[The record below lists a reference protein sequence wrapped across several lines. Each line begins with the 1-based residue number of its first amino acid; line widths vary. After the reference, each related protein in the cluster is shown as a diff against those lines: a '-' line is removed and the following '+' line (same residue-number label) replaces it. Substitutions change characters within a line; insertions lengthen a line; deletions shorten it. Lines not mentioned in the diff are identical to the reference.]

1 MPDRTRRAGLLPV
14 AAGVLGLVAGVVT
27 ALVTNDDPDGSQPVV
42 DPLHLGIPLVNLDC
56 TGESLLLVAQGSSTP
71 PLAASVANNSDLDL
85 RYLRPDESCDT
96 LFAPASQGV
105 PDYAVYAGPYD
116 GMPEPCE
123 LRMSPEHQGDAVTN
137 LTSGNDTFVK
147 CLCALP
153 VAQFPDLTPG
163 MDPDP
168 TIANYVRSLQSLLVD
183 LDNQRE
189 LDGEDGPF
197 FKITDVTGVYDE
209 TTQTRIE
216 AFQDESVFAERE
228 RGSVLAATWK
238 ALTDDTCKLYDF

>member
-1 MPDRTRRAGLLPV
+1 MRRARLLLPV

-27 ALVTNDDPDGSQPVV
+27 ALVAADDPDGSDRAA
-42 DPLHLGIPLVNLDC
+42 DPLHLGIPLVDLDC
-56 TGESLLLVAQGSSTP
+56 TGESLLLVAQGSSIP
-71 PLAASVANNSDLDL
+71 PLAASVANNPDLDL

-96 LFAPASQGV
+96 LYAPQSQGV

-123 LRMSPEHQGDAVTN
+123 LRMSPEHKGDTVTN
-137 LTSGNDTFVK
+137 LTSGNDSFVK

-153 VAQFPDLTPG
+153 VAEFPELTPG

-168 TIANYVRSLQSLLVD
+168 AIANYVRSLQSLLVD

-189 LDGEDGPF
+189 LDGEPGPY
-197 FKITDVTGVYDE
+197 FKIGGVTGLYDE
-209 TTQTRIE
+209 ATQSRIE
-216 AFQDESVFAERE
+216 RYQDETVVAPSE
-228 RGSVLAATWK
+228 RGSVLYATWK

>member
-1 MPDRTRRAGLLPV
+1 MPVV
-14 AAGVLGLVAGVVT
+14 AAVLGLVAGSVT
-27 ALVTNDDPDGSQPVV
+27 ALVAADDPDDSTPTA

-71 PLAASVANNSDLDL
+71 PLAASVANNPDLEL
-85 RYLRPDESCDT
+85 RYLRPEESCDT
-96 LFAPASQGV
+96 LYAPQSQGV

-123 LRMSPEHQGDAVTN
+123 LRMSAEHRGDTVTR
-137 LTSGNDTFVK
+137 LAAGNDTFVK

-153 VAQFPDLTPG
+153 VADFPDLTPG

-168 TIANYVRSLQSLLVD
+168 RIANYVRSLQSLLVD

-197 FKITDVTGVYDE
+197 FKITGVTGVYDE
-209 TTQTRIE
+209 ATQTRIE
-216 AFQDESVFAERE
+216 QFQDEGVFTESE
-228 RGSVLAATWK
+228 RGSVLYATWK
-238 ALTDDTCKLYDF
+238 ELTDDTCLLYDF